1 MLIECSVNAKNG
13 KVYFIEVGLTR
24 KRWKIVNEKRH
35 VQKRACESARMLCL
49 HRFFSCHKLHAYF
62 HVRRFQFPFSYPWR
76 VVASICSRS
85 SKSGQI
91 EATSERLLMHLQH
104 THIVTLVP
112 AWTAY
117 QTHASSCFRLT
128 AQLGC
133 LDENQEE
140 KQCELWK
147 PCCAVSAEEVI
158 CLDALALAG
167 ADLLLLLFN
176 IDFIDNLKSIE
187 SEEQRPNIY
196 IRASLKAGR
205 VRTGKKRS
213 AQTYMIIRSLR
224 RPILPPITLDVGCS
238 LLTNCAEQA
247 SKQAA
252 RLNH

>member
-1 MLIECSVNAKNG
+1 
-13 KVYFIEVGLTR
+13 
-24 KRWKIVNEKRH
+24 
-35 VQKRACESARMLCL
+35 MLCL

-91 EATSERLLMHLQH
+91 AATSEHLLVHLQH
-104 THIVTLVP
+104 TRVTLVP

-133 LDENQEE
+133 KE

-167 ADLLLLLFN
+167 ADLLLLLLN

-213 AQTYMIIRSLR
+213 TQTYMIIRSLR
-224 RPILPPITLDVGCS
+224 RRILPPITLDVGCS

-247 SKQAA
+247 NKQAA